1 MPDYDFNKKVP
12 ISVTDFTQA
21 VADAMKTEPFAS
33 MAREV
38 PGIEAVFF
46 SFNARVG
53 RFLFEERTM
62 VEKSNGK
69 NH

>member
-1 MPDYDFNKKVP
+1 MPDYDLNKKVR
-12 ISVTDFTQA
+12 ISGTDFTQA
-21 VADAMKTEPFAS
+21 VADAMKTEPYAS

-53 RFLFEERTM
+53 RFLFEERIR
-62 VEKSNGK
+62 VEM
-69 NH
+69 